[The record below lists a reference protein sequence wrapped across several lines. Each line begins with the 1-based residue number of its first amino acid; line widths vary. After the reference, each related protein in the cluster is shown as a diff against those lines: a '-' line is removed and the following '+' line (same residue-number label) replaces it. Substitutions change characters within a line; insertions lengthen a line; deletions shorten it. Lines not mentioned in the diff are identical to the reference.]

1 MRRDKAVKFF
11 KLTRYMADIFS
22 KDPSRKVGC
31 MLLAPDSL
39 QILSLGYNGFPR
51 GVDETKEERWK
62 RPAKYQFVQHSECNA
77 LCNACRSGIGTEGSI
92 AVITLYP
99 CCGCCRS
106 LIQAGIETIV
116 TQTPDFEDP
125 NWGEEFKVSKVML
138 EEAGVTMM
146 FIDDA
151 ELTEV

>member
-51 GVDETKEERWK
+51 GVDEGKAERWT

-77 LCNACRSGIGTEGSI
+77 LCNACRSGIGTAGSI

-99 CCGCCRS
+99 CCGCLS
-106 LIQAGIETIV
+106 LIHI
-116 TQTPDFEDP
+116 
-125 NWGEEFKVSKVML
+125 
-138 EEAGVTMM
+138 
-146 FIDDA
+146 
-151 ELTEV
+151 